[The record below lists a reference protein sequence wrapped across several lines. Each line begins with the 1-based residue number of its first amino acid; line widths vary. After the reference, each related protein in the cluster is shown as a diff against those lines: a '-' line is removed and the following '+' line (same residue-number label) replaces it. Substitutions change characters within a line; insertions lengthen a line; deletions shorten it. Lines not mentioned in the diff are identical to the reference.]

1 MPVYDVSAVAHALDL
16 ELKQLDNLL
25 SRNTLAGIEKKRRGL
40 ARRLTPEI
48 AVVIRIAKELSESL
62 GVSAGSM
69 LAIAHEI
76 ERSSGDEIRL
86 SEFVTLHIDRN
97 ALKAST
103 LSRLDSAVEVIG
115 TRRRGRPPRRDRIE
129 RRDNV

>member
-76 ERSSGDEIRL
+76 ERSAGDEIRL

-115 TRRRGRPPRRDRIE
+115 TRRRGRRRRRDRVE
-129 RRDNV
+129 SRDDV

>member
-25 SRNTLAGIEKKRRGL
+25 SRNTLAGVEKKRRGL

-48 AVVIRIAKELSESL
+48 AVVLRIAKELSESL

-69 LAIAHEI
+69 LPIAHDI
-76 ERSSGDEIRL
+76 ERSSGSELRL
-86 SEFVTLHIDRN
+86 GDFLTLHVDRD
-97 ALKAST
+97 ALRAST
-103 LSRLDSAVEVIG
+103 LARLDTAVELIG
-115 TRRRGRPPRRDRIE
+115 TRRRGRPPRRMRPE
-129 RRDNV
+129 GKGEV

>member
-1 MPVYDVSAVAHALDL
+1 LPVYDVSAVAHALDL

-62 GVSAGSM
+62 GVSPGSM

-103 LSRLDSAVEVIG
+103 LSRLNSAVEVIG
-115 TRRRGRPPRRDRIE
+115 TRRRGRPARRDRIE
-129 RRDNV
+129 RRDTV